1 MQDLDAIVLAAGKS
15 TRLKSGIPKVLQP
28 IFGKPMLGYILDLLS
43 ATRKLKRIILVIGYK
58 KDLVK
63 VFIKNYQKK
72 KDIRLCLQRRLLGT
86 ADAIKATAGLFKKD
100 ASDVLI
106 FYGDHPL
113 IRKETLF
120 SLIEVHSNTRAA
132 CTLLTALVGDPAGY
146 GRIIRDKNNDVK
158 KIVEEKDASPEQKR
172 INEINTGV
180 YCFKKDV
187 LFSNLGHIKLNEQK
201 KEYYLTDIIECLDS
215 QGYHIQALRIE
226 DDTQAQG
233 VNTREDLNKASDII
247 RRRILVGFIEKGVN
261 ILDPNNTYI
270 YPNVKIGGNS
280 VIYPYTFIEH
290 DVVIGR
296 RCSVG
301 PFSHL
306 RPGTVLE
313 DDASIGNFTE
323 LNRTRVGRFTKVR
336 HFSYLGDAK
345 VGDSVNIGAGTV
357 TANYDGRKKNVTKIG
372 KGAFI
377 GSDTVLVAP
386 VKVGKKAVTGAGSV
400 VTAGC
405 NVKDYSVV
413 VGVPARVLKKKIS
426 RLTSKRL
433 KSKR

>member
-1 MQDLDAIVLAAGKS
+1 M
-15 TRLKSGIPKVLQP
+15 
-28 IFGKPMLGYILDLLS
+28 
-43 ATRKLKRIILVIGYK
+43 
-58 KDLVK
+58 
-63 VFIKNYQKK
+63 
-72 KDIRLCLQRRLLGT
+72 
-86 ADAIKATAGLFKKD
+86 
-100 ASDVLI
+100 
-106 FYGDHPL
+106 
-113 IRKETLF
+113 
-120 SLIEVHSNTRAA
+120 
-132 CTLLTALVGDPAGY
+132 
-146 GRIIRDKNNDVK
+146 
-158 KIVEEKDASPEQKR
+158 
-172 INEINTGV
+172 
-180 YCFKKDV
+180 
-187 LFSNLGHIKLNEQK
+187 
-201 KEYYLTDIIECLDS
+201 
-215 QGYHIQALRIE
+215 
-226 DDTQAQG
+226 
-233 VNTREDLNKASDII
+233 
-247 RRRILVGFIEKGVN
+247 VGFIEKGVN

-386 VKVGKKAVTGAGSV
+386 VKVGKKQ
-400 VTAGC
+400 
-405 NVKDYSVV
+405 
-413 VGVPARVLKKKIS
+413 
-426 RLTSKRL
+426 
-433 KSKR
+433 